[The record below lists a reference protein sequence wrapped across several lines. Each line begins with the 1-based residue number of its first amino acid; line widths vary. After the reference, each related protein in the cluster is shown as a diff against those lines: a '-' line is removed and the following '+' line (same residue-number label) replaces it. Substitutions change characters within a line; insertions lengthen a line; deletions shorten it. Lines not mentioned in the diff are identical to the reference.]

1 MKAIL
6 INQYYIS
13 RVVIKIGWLIIT
25 HKYIFIFLI
34 VCRFNFYA
42 CLSLLA
48 GLLQFLFNHFLHSF
62 NLFVYIFCIFDVF
75 LIAENFFLIII
86 KFYQL
91 CVVLVK
97 IKSLSIKINLAARA
111 SWYFKLIIWLNP
123 VLLRRA
129 LDLASVC
136 EKFNYV
142 TVWIQNFELKSILNQ
157 IFIFYWYLLISL
169 FCLLLQLLF
178 LHFLII

>member
-75 LIAENFFLIII
+75 FIAENFFLIII
-86 KFYQL
+86 KFYQF
-91 CVVLVK
+91 CIVLVK

-111 SWYFKLIIWLNP
+111 SWYFKLINGY
-123 VLLRRA
+123 LL
-129 LDLASVC
+129 S
-136 EKFNYV
+136 
-142 TVWIQNFELKSILNQ
+142 
-157 IFIFYWYLLISL
+157 LISL
-169 FCLLLQLLF
+169 NSNLF
-178 LHFLII
+178 LLIKIYISQKFYFQFYFFYIVNSES

>member
-1 MKAIL
+1 MIYVNL
-6 INQYYIS
+6 
-13 RVVIKIGWLIIT
+13 
-25 HKYIFIFLI
+25 FLQI
-34 VCRFNFYA
+34 Y
-42 CLSLLA
+42 
-48 GLLQFLFNHFLHSF
+48 LQFLVIIILIFNMFSQ
-62 NLFVYIFCIFDVF
+62 LFKNAFKRNYLMLLNYLQRV
-75 LIAENFFLIII
+75 FLIII
-86 KFYQL
+86 KFYQF

-129 LDLASVC
+129 LDLTSVC

-178 LHFLII
+178 LHFLFI